1 VQHDHPE
8 PISAPYR
15 FSVRTD
21 REGNRMIEQ
30 LAKASGISSTA
41 YVQRHF
47 ETIFPQVDAGVM
59 PTIAPAEVS
68 SAVDNDGDFNE
79 AAVKRGRKPNGETE
93 ARILAKL
100 RSKAAADGTVRM
112 SVWSLGAACGT
123 TQETARQHLL
133 RLIDRGLV
141 GVVCAGTRGK
151 RTVYRVKPEVAQNA
165 S

>member
-68 SAVDNDGDFNE
+68 SAVDHDDDFDE
-79 AAVKRGRKPNGETE
+79 AGESRTAKPRPGYSRNCDRRRQPTAQSGCRSGHWVQLAEPRRRRRGS
-93 ARILAKL
+93 I
-100 RSKAAADGTVRM
+100 
-112 SVWSLGAACGT
+112 C
-123 TQETARQHLL
+123 
-133 RLIDRGLV
+133 
-141 GVVCAGTRGK
+141 CA
-151 RTVYRVKPEVAQNA
+151 
-165 S
+165 